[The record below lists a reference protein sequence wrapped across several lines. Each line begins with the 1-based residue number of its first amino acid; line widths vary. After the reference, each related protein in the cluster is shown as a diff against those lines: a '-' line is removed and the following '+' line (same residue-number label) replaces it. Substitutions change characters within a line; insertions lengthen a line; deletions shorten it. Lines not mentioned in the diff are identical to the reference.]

1 MKSSTR
7 KSTERIVGIA
17 IFSALAFVVSF
28 LVHIP
33 IQFLTFDAKDAII
46 TVAAFIYGPITAPI
60 ISFIAALIELVTI
73 SDTGWY
79 GFIMNFASS
88 AVYSL
93 TASLIYSSKRS
104 INRALIGIY
113 SAVALTTGVMLLLNI
128 LVTPI
133 YMRDFLGVPMDA
145 SGIIDMIPTILLP
158 FNFAKTLLNS
168 AIVMLIYKPI
178 TLALSRSGIVKSE
191 AKKSLSFNRSSLIIV
206 ISGAVSLVI
215 AVAIFLILSLA

>member
-7 KSTERIVGIA
+7 KSTERIVGTA

-133 YMRDFLGVPMDA
+133 YMGVSREAVIELM
-145 SGIIDMIPTILLP
+145 PTLLFP
-158 FNFAKTLLNS
+158 FNLAKSMMNA
-168 AIVMLIYKPI
+168 AITMLIYKPVSVAMKRARLI
-178 TLALSRSGIVKSE
+178 EGSVDLRFNRQSVIMLCCGGVTLA
-191 AKKSLSFNRSSLIIV
+191 AAIV
-206 ISGAVSLVI
+206 IFVI
-215 AVAIFLILSLA
+215 LCR

>member
-191 AKKSLSFNRSSLIIV
+191 AKKSLSFNRSSLIIA
-206 ISGAVSLVI
+206 ISGTVSLVI
-215 AVAIFLILSLA
+215 AVAIFLILSIA

>member
-191 AKKSLSFNRSSLIIV
+191 EKKSLSFNRSSLIIA
-206 ISGAVSLVI
+206 ISGAISLVI
-215 AVAIFLILSLA
+215 AVTIFLILSLA

>member
-133 YMRDFLGVPMDA
+133 YMGVSREAVIELM
-145 SGIIDMIPTILLP
+145 PTLLFP
-158 FNFAKTLLNS
+158 FNLAKSMMNA
-168 AIVMLIYKPI
+168 AITMLIYKPVSVAMKRARLI
-178 TLALSRSGIVKSE
+178 EGSVDLRFNRQSVIMLCCGGVTLA
-191 AKKSLSFNRSSLIIV
+191 AAIV
-206 ISGAVSLVI
+206 IFVI
-215 AVAIFLILSLA
+215 LCR